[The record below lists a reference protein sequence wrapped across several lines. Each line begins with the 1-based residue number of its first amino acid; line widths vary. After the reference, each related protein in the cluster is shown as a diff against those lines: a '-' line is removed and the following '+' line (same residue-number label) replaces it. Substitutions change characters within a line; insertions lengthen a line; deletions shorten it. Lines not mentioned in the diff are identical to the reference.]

1 MLFLQFAARGCAGV
15 VAFDCSLSRCLG
27 GRALGCAMTF
37 SRRGRYTTFSNI
49 VAGLSVMALDRAPAG
64 GRVVTFLVM
73 ASSYL
78 VPVFNPPDVGEL
90 RSQTAGPS

>member
-1 MLFLQFAARGCAGV
+1 
-15 VAFDCSLSRCLG
+15 
-27 GRALGCAMTF
+27 MTF

-49 VAGLSVMALDRAPAG
+49 VAGLSVWPLTVPLLVVASSLL
-64 GRVVTFLVM
+64 RVVTFLVR

-78 VPVFNPPDVGEL
+78 VPVFNPPDAGEL